1 MKLIIGGLLA
11 FFSILLGSPLIALVM
26 GSLLVL
32 VFKFPSDYISKS
44 VTRNLLQVGIILI
57 GLTISVSSAKEIAF
71 KYFPYISAF
80 VILIFFIGLF
90 LANLFKVDRSLGIL
104 IASGTAICGAT
115 AMAAISP
122 LIKAKPKDLFAALT
136 IIFVFNA
143 IAIGI
148 FPLIGAAT
156 GMNFESFGAWSSMA
170 VHDTGSVIGTAMAF
184 GGAAVETATILKLS
198 RTIWLIPLII
208 ILGIF
213 YQNKSK
219 PRFPIFILLFIIAI
233 ASGTILEF
241 NQNIIFFIDSISK
254 IFLIAALFCIGTQI
268 TFEAIKEINLKNFLF
283 ALSLWMIALVLSY
296 LIINLFI

>member
-57 GLTISVSSAKEIAF
+57 GLTISLSSATEIAF
-71 KYFPYISAF
+71 KYFPYVSAF

-115 AMAAISP
+115 AMASISP

-219 PRFPIFILLFIIAI
+219 PKFPIFILLFIIAI

-241 NQNIIFFIDSISK
+241 NQNTIFFIDSISK

-268 TFEAIKEINLKNFLF
+268 TLEAIKEINLKNFLF